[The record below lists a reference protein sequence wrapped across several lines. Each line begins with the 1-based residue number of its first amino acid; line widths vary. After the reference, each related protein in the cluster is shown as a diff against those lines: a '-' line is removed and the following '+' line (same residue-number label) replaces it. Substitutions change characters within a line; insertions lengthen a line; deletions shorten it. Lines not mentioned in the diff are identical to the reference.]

1 MSKIIT
7 LKDRITQESIYPI
20 TTTSAVLDRN
30 GKSIEILLTEKSE
43 ECPFAEYIQMTS
55 KHKCMFQQGMYSRCN
70 LECNMECKFL
80 SLLPFPSTY

>member
-1 MSKIIT
+1 M
-7 LKDRITQESIYPI
+7 
-20 TTTSAVLDRN
+20 N
-30 GKSIEILLTEKSE
+30 IENIVKTVVYVNHLPEKSE

-70 LECNMECKFL
+70 LECNMECKYL